1 MSVVG
6 LDFGN
11 DTCYISVARQG
22 GIESIANDYSLR
34 ATPSY
39 VAFGEK
45 SRTMGVAAK
54 SGQMTQVKRTFFGF
68 KRLVGRKF
76 DDPHV
81 QAELSRA
88 PFEVQKSPD
97 NGIVY
102 PINYAGKNKLLSAEQ
117 LTAAL
122 FTKLKETAETALS
135 AKVNDV
141 VISVPAYF
149 TDAERRALLDSARMA
164 GLNVLK
170 LMNDTTAIALAYGI
184 YKQDLPETDKPSR
197 NVVFVDCGHTGT
209 QISAASFNKGKLTML
224 SCANANSGGRDF
236 DEAICKYFVKDFL
249 ERYKLNVPENKKAT
263 LKLMTEAEKLK
274 KLMSANTNKIPLN
287 IECFMEDKDVKG
299 SMDRAMFEEMVAPFM
314 DNIEKSMKECLETS
328 KLKIEDIYSVEI
340 IGGSS
345 RIPKI
350 KSLIE
355 KVFSKSPS
363 TTLNAD
369 EAVSRGCALQCAIL
383 SPTFKVREF
392 SVTDIQPY
400 PIKLVWD
407 NQGGIENQGP
417 GEMEVFPAFHP
428 VPFSKMLTF
437 FKNDTFQVAGE
448 YVTDVPYPV
457 RHIGLFEIGDVRPTE
472 DGGNQKVKVKVRVN
486 PNGIF
491 GVSSASLLEKHEV
504 EEEVPV
510 EMEVENKENGEK
522 KEEENKEAAQPGAEE
537 PKKEEGKMDTEE
549 PKKVEPKKDVKME
562 KRKKI
567 VNKTIDLPVSQ
578 RVQGQLSHEKM
589 QNATTEEME
598 MAKQDK
604 NEADRLTAKNC
615 VEEYIYEI
623 RGKLCEELEDFM
635 QEEDRNKFSLELE
648 DAENWLYEDGEYA
661 EKVEYSQK
669 LTQLK
674 SKGEAVKKRRHEF
687 NERPGAINQFG
698 QCLQLAQKAVD
709 SYKAG
714 DDKFSH
720 LDQAEVEKVQKAIG
734 EKQEWFSRMCAEIQ
748 KLQKT
753 SDPPVLAS
761 QFFQEKESFWHMAS
775 NILNKPKP
783 KVEPPPPAP
792 ADSTATKEE
801 SMDTPSDTTNTSDAN
816 VNGEASN
823 EQAKVNDPKVPE
835 MDVD

>member
-6 LDFGN
+6 IDFGN

-22 GIESIANDYSLR
+22 GIETIANDYSLR

-45 SRTMGVAAK
+45 SRIMGVSAK

-68 KRLVGRKF
+68 KRLLGRKF

-81 QAELSRA
+81 QSELSRV
-88 PFEVQKSPD
+88 PFEVKQTQD

-102 PINYAGKNKLLSAEQ
+102 PINYGGKNKQLTPEQ

-122 FTKLKETAETALS
+122 FTKLKETGETALGT
-135 AKVNDV
+135 KVNDV

-149 TDAERRALLDSARMA
+149 TDAERRATLDSAKMA

-170 LMNDTTAIALAYGI
+170 LMNDVTATSLAYGI

-209 QISAASFNKGKLTML
+209 QVAACSFNKGKLNML
-224 SCANANSGGRDF
+224 ASAHTSNGGRDF
-236 DEAICKYFVKDFL
+236 DEAISRYFIKDFL

-287 IECFMEDKDVKG
+287 IECFMDDKDVKG
-299 SMDRAMFEEMVAPFM
+299 TMDRATFEELVAGDMF
-314 DNIEKSMKECLETS
+314 NIEKVLRECLDSS
-328 KLKIEDIYSVEI
+328 KLKVEDIYSVEI

-345 RIPKI
+345 RIPLI
-350 KSLIE
+350 KSIIE
-355 KVFSKSPS
+355 KVYNKVPS

-407 NQGGIENQGP
+407 NKGGIENQGP

-437 FKNDTFQVAGE
+437 YKNDTFQVAGE
-448 YVTDVPYPV
+448 YVHDVPYPV

-472 DGGNQKVKVKVRVN
+472 EGGNQKVKVKVRVN

-510 EMEVENKENGEK
+510 EMDVD
-522 KEEENKEAAQPGAEE
+522 
-537 PKKEEGKMDTEE
+537 KKEEGDKKEEDNKESKPDEAAKEENKMETEE
-549 PKKVEPKKDVKME
+549 AKKEEKKEVKME

-578 RVQGQLSHEKM
+578 RVQGQLSHEKL
-589 QNATTEEME
+589 QNAMQEELS
-598 MAKQDK
+598 MANQDR
-604 NEADRLTAKNC
+604 NEADRLTAKNS

-635 QEEDRNKFSLELE
+635 LEEDRNKYSLELE

-661 EKVEYSQK
+661 DKPEYTQK
-669 LTQLK
+669 LSQLK
-674 SKGEAVKKRRHEF
+674 SKGEAVRKRRNEF
-687 NERPGAINQFG
+687 LERPGAINQFG

-714 DDKFSH
+714 DEKFAH
-720 LDQAEVEKVQKAIG
+720 LDNAEVEKVQKAIG

-761 QFFQEKESFWHMAS
+761 QFLQEKESFWHMAS

-792 ADSTATKEE
+792 ADSTASKEE
-801 SMDTPSDTTNTSDAN
+801 TMDTPSDNTSEAN
-816 VNGEASN
+816 ANINAEATNG
-823 EQAKVNDPKVPE
+823 QAKVNGNEVPGE

>member
-54 SGQMTQVKRTFFGF
+54 SGQMTQIKRTYFGF
-68 KRLVGRKF
+68 KRMLGRKF

-81 QAELSRA
+81 QSELTRA
-88 PFEVQKSPD
+88 PFDVNKSPETRV
-97 NGIVY
+97 VY

-122 FTKLKETAETALS
+122 FTKLKETGEIALS

-141 VISVPAYF
+141 VISVPAHF

-184 YKQDLPETDKPSR
+184 YKQDLPEPDKPSR
-197 NVVFVDCGHTGT
+197 NVIFVDFGHTGT
-209 QISAASFNKGKLTML
+209 QVAATSFNKGKLTML
-224 SCANANSGGRDF
+224 ASAHTSTCGRNF
-236 DEAICKYFVKDFL
+236 DEAICRYFVKDFG
-249 ERYKLNVPENKKAT
+249 ERYKLNVGDNKKAS

-299 SMDRAMFEEMVAPFM
+299 SMDRAMFEELVAPDM
-314 DNIEKSMKECLETS
+314 ANIEKVLIECLEYS
-328 KLKIEDIYSVEI
+328 KLKVEDIYSVEI
-340 IGGSS
+340 VGGSS
-345 RIPKI
+345 RIPILKT
-350 KSLIE
+350 LIE
-355 KVFSKSPS
+355 KIFHKTPS

-400 PIKLVWD
+400 PIKLVWE
-407 NQGGIENQGP
+407 NAGGIENLGP

-448 YVTDVPYPV
+448 YVTDVPYPD
-457 RHIGLFEIGDVRPTE
+457 RHIGLFEIGDVKPTE

-510 EMEVENKENGEK
+510 EMEVDK
-522 KEEENKEAAQPGAEE
+522 KEEEKKVEDNKDGKPEDE
-537 PKKEEGKMDTEE
+537 KKAEEGKMDTEE
-549 PKKVEPKKDVKME
+549 VKKEEKKDVKME
-562 KRKKI
+562 KRKKM

-578 RVQGQLSHEKM
+578 RVQGQLSHEKFL
-589 QNATTEEME
+589 NATQEETT
-598 MAKQDK
+598 MANQDR
-604 NEADRLTAKNC
+604 NEADRLTAKNS

-635 QEEDRNKFSLELE
+635 QEEDRSKFSLELE

-674 SKGEAVKKRRHEF
+674 LKGEAVKKRKFEF
-687 NERPGAINQFG
+687 NERPAAINQFG

-720 LDQAEVEKVQKAIG
+720 LDLGEVEKVQKAIG
-734 EKQEWFSRMCAEIQ
+734 EKQEWFSRMCADIQ

-761 QFFQEKESFWHMAS
+761 QFVQEKESFWYMAS

-792 ADSTATKEE
+792 ADTTATKEE
-801 SMDTPSDTTNTSDAN
+801 SMDTPSDKTSDAN
-816 VNGEASN
+816 ANAEAKP
-823 EQAKVNDPKVPE
+823 EEAKVNGDKIPD

>member
-68 KRLVGRKF
+68 KRLIGRKF

-81 QAELSRA
+81 QSELSRA
-88 PFEVQKSPD
+88 PYEVQKTAD
-97 NGIVY
+97 NGIAY
-102 PINYAGKNKLLSAEQ
+102 PINYNGKNKLLSAEQ

-122 FTKLKETAETALS
+122 FTKLKETAEVALS

-141 VISVPAYF
+141 VVSVPAYF
-149 TDAERRALLDSARMA
+149 TDAERRALLDSAKMA

-170 LMNDTTAIALAYGI
+170 LMNDSTAIALAYGI

-209 QISAASFNKGKLTML
+209 MVSAASFNKGKLTML
-224 SCANANSGGRDF
+224 SMANASAGGRDF
-236 DEAICKYFVKDFL
+236 DEAISKYFVKDFL

-299 SMDRAMFEEMVAPFM
+299 IMDRAIFEELVAPFM
-314 DNIEKSMKECLETS
+314 DNIEKALKECLESS
-328 KLKIEDIYSVEI
+328 KLKVEDIYSVEI

-350 KSLIE
+350 KSMIE
-355 KVFSKSPS
+355 KVYNKIAS

-392 SVTDIQPY
+392 SVVDIQPY
-400 PIKLVWD
+400 PIKLVWE

-457 RHIGLFEIGDVRPTE
+457 RHIGLFEIGDVKPTA

-491 GVSSASLLEKHEV
+491 GVSSASLLEKHEI

-510 EMEVENKENGEK
+510 EMDVDNKENGEK
-522 KEEENKEAAQPGAEE
+522 KEDNKEGEAGAEE
-537 PKKEEGKMDTEE
+537 PKKEEGKMETEE
-549 PKKVEPKKDVKME
+549 PKKDEPKKDVKME

-578 RVQGQLSHEKM
+578 RVQGQLNHEKM
-589 QNATTEEME
+589 QVATTEEME
-598 MAKQDK
+598 MARQDK
-604 NEADRLTAKNC
+604 GEADRLTAKNS

-635 QEEDRNKFSLELE
+635 VEEDRNKFSLELE

-674 SKGEAVKKRRHEF
+674 TKGEAVKKRRHEF

-792 ADSTATKEE
+792 ADTPATKEE
-801 SMDTPSDTTNTSDAN
+801 SMDTPSDNTNASDPN
-816 VNGEASN
+816 LNGEASKD
-823 EQAKVNDPKVPE
+823 EAKVNEKKVPD